1 LLLRQARENALKA
14 ITALIRQAAPDLH
27 SADWPAQDAVQL
39 RQLFEQEQQ
48 QQQQWDGSAQLH
60 MLQQAL
66 HCQLSPAERIAE
78 VQQVQQ
84 CVQQHVVL
92 RLEQLVAA
100 DYCPRQNWVKET
112 LTPQLQPQP
121 AGDQL
126 QQQQQTNNQQQQHR
140 QILWQPPQQPWG
152 GHTAGATAHAAEQ
165 PQNVQQQER
174 LRKHSQQLG
183 ASKVEALAAV
193 YALQLQSGAVP
204 WQGMERQLL
213 APASNLNHFCEYYRC
228 PIQRCMVVSAAGG
241 VIKHAPSLLQWQLS
255 SVGPSSATAAADGS
269 RYGAA
274 AAAAGPGMQLRCM
287 PAEWLLRLWIRTL
300 FDLPYRQ
307 FRHAAVQLSW
317 LLAAHP
323 ATADL
328 MDQQWLAAVQQQ
340 LEAESVASSQLRA
353 ALLVRVGC
361 VLGGQGAAGPAK
373 LADLLSGLCQVRVAR

>member
-1 LLLRQARENALKA
+1 
-14 ITALIRQAAPDLH
+14 
-27 SADWPAQDAVQL
+27 
-39 RQLFEQEQQ
+39 
-48 QQQQWDGSAQLH
+48 

-66 HCQLSPAERIAE
+66 YSQLSTAERLAE
-78 VQQVQQ
+78 VQQIVQ

-92 RLEQLVAA
+92 HLEQLVAA
-100 DYCPRQNWVKET
+100 DYYPRQNWVKET

-121 AGDQL
+121 ASDQQ
-126 QQQQQTNNQQQQHR
+126 QQQQQTNNNQQQQQHR
-140 QILWQPPQQPWG
+140 QLLWQPPQQVWG
-152 GHTAGATAHAAEQ
+152 GNAAGGAANANEQ
-165 PQNVQQQER
+165 PQNLQQQER

-193 YALQLQSGAVP
+193 YARQLQSGAVP

-228 PIQRCMVVSAAGG
+228 PIQRCMVVGAAGA
-241 VIKHAPSLLQWQLS
+241 VIRQAPSLLQWQLAGS
-255 SVGPSSATAAADGS
+255 GPNTAAAAAAAGVS
-269 RYGAA
+269 RTYGAG
-274 AAAAGPGMQLRCM
+274 AAAGPGMQLHCM

-317 LLAAHP
+317 LLAVHP
-323 ATADL
+323 ATTDL
-328 MDQQWLAAVQQQ
+328 MDQRWLTAVQQQ

-361 VLGGQGAAGPAK
+361 ALGGQGATGPAR
-373 LADLLSGLCQVRVAR
+373 LADLLSGLCQVRGNRGCCGWMVR